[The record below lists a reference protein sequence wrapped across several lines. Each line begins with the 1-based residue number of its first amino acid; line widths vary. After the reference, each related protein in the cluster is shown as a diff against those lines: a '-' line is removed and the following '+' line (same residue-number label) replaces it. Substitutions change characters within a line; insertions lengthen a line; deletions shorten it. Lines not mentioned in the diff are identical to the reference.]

1 MGIFNFD
8 STFLICKGCLEAYG
22 QHTEHHHDGRQDF
35 AKVRICFACHE
46 ATTSM
51 RRHKTCAEVL
61 KATSAEVTKNFKPL
75 IRELNRRTR
84 LSK

>member
-1 MGIFNFD
+1 MGIFYFD

-22 QHTEHHHDGRQDF
+22 NYTEHNHEGRQDF
-35 AKVRICFACHE
+35 VKFQVCFACHE

-51 RRHKTCAEVL
+51 RRHKGCAEVL
-61 KATSAEVTKNFKPL
+61 KASSAEITLNFKAL
-75 IRELNRRTR
+75 IKELYRRTR